1 MGGSVRNLYRFLLQS
16 FVAGVSAVC
25 FVLTLIRRDWIEAV
39 LGVDPDAGSGA
50 LEWLLT
56 GGFLVIALTCGLLAR
71 RQWRR
76 LAAIG

>member
-1 MGGSVRNLYRFLLQS
+1 MRDLHRFLVQL
-16 FVAGVSAVC
+16 FVAGVSAIC

-39 LGVDPDAGSGA
+39 LSVDPDAGSGA
-50 LEWLLT
+50 LEWVIT
-56 GGFLVIALTCGLLAR
+56 GGFLTIALTCGFLAH

>member
-1 MGGSVRNLYRFLLQS
+1 MRDLYRFLVQL
-16 FVAGVSAVC
+16 FVAGLSAVS

-50 LEWLLT
+50 AEWVIT
-56 GGFLVIALTCGLLAR
+56 GGFLTVALTCGFLAR

-76 LAAIG
+76 LAATG

>member
-1 MGGSVRNLYRFLLQS
+1 MRNLYRFLVQS
-16 FVAGVSAVC
+16 FVGGVSAIC

-50 LEWLLT
+50 LEWLIT
-56 GGFLVIALTCGLLAR
+56 GGFLVIALTCGFLAR

-76 LAAIG
+76 LVATG